1 MIWYVYPGSGFSPIP
16 DPGSAT
22 LPNCCC
28 LLAGGLPGLYSGTNA
43 EFSKADSVIFRTDL
57 YDLSSGLI

>member
-1 MIWYVYPGSGFSPIP
+1 MIWDVYFGSRLFSH
-16 DPGSAT
+16 PGSAT
-22 LPNCCC
+22 LPNCCY